1 MVEEETERDDLME
14 KEEEVEETEWD
25 ALEAVKEEE
34 TERDALKT
42 VEESVVRLVGKEKG
56 VEEEQ
61 MKEVEGKKAMVVE
74 ETLVVAARTV
84 AAVKLKEEVKG
95 SLAVAVGERSQV
107 V

>member
-1 MVEEETERDDLME
+1 MEETEWDDLTE
-14 KEEEVEETEWD
+14 KKEEVEKTEWD

-42 VEESVVRLVGKEKG
+42 VEESVERLVGKEKG

-61 MKEVEGKKAMVVE
+61 MKEVEGKKAM
-74 ETLVVAARTV
+74 V

>member
-1 MVEEETERDDLME
+1 MEETEWDDLTE
-14 KEEEVEETEWD
+14 KKEEVEKTEWD

-42 VEESVVRLVGKEKG
+42 VEESVERLVGKEKG

-61 MKEVEGKKAMVVE
+61 MKEVEGKKAMV
-74 ETLVVAARTV
+74 
-84 AAVKLKEEVKG
+84 AAVKLKDEVKG

>member
-1 MVEEETERDDLME
+1 MEETEWDDLTE
-14 KEEEVEETEWD
+14 KKEEVEKTEWD

-42 VEESVVRLVGKEKG
+42 VEESVERLVGKEKG

-61 MKEVEGKKAMVVE
+61 MKEVEGKKAMVAE
-74 ETLVVAARTV
+74 ERLLV